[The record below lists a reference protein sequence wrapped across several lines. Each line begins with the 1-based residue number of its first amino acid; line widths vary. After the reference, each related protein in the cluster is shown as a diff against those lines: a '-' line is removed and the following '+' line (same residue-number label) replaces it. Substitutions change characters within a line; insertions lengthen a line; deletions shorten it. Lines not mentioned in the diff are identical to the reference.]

1 MALKGFKALI
11 AEANASIRT
20 ISVQDA
26 IALMDAEDVV
36 FLDIRES
43 AERQNGGSIRGAVH
57 APRGFLE
64 FIVDPEGP
72 MHKPQIEAEKTLVL
86 FCASGGRS
94 TLAART
100 LQEMGFGDVCHI
112 AGGFQAWQ
120 QAGGDIEEA

>member
-1 MALKGFKALI
+1 MAIKGFKTLI

-26 IALMDAEDVV
+26 IALMGHEDVV
-36 FLDIRES
+36 FVDLRETV
-43 AERQNGGSIRGAVH
+43 ERQASGAVRGAVH

-72 MHKPQIEAEKTLVL
+72 MHRPEIEADKTLVL
-86 FCASGGRS
+86 YCASGGRS
-94 TLAART
+94 TLAAKT
-100 LQEMGFGDVCHI
+100 LQDMGFRDVCHI

-120 QAGGDIEEA
+120 QAGGDVEQG